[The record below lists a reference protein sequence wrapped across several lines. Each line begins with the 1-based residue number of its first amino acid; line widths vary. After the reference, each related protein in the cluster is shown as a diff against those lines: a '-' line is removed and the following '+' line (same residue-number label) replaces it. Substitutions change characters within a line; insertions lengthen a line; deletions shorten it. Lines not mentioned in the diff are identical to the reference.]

1 MEFQNAR
8 QLLQKEF
15 TQRCEKNPRYSLR
28 SFAKSLGIS
37 HTVLSLVMSA
47 KRPLSKKAS
56 ERVAERLALGPVES
70 QKLLTLRAIK
80 TKKSVKVAAT
90 NFQKVDLATFELISN
105 WIHYAILS
113 LLEVKDSQF
122 EAKWMATRLGANE
135 MQVRIAMDCLKELG
149 LVENIKGKWKQTG
162 KAIKVENN
170 VSTAGTRKF
179 QKQLLEKAIESLEN
193 DPMEVRDFSSMTL
206 AMDPKNIPYA
216 KERIRQFRRE
226 LTAEL
231 EAKGRPEEV
240 YNLTVQIYPV
250 SKGEKK

>member
-1 MEFQNAR
+1 MEFQSAR

-15 TQRCEKNPRYSLR
+15 TTRCEKNPSYSLR

-47 KRPLSKKAS
+47 KRPLSKGACEKVS
-56 ERVAERLALGPVES
+56 ERLNLGPVER
-70 QKLLTLRAIK
+70 QKLLTLQNAKSKKPIK
-80 TKKSVKVAAT
+80 AAAFE
-90 NFQKVDLATFELISN
+90 FQKVDLATFELISN

-113 LLEVKDSQF
+113 LLEVEGSEF
-122 EAKWMATRLGANE
+122 EPKWLASRLGANE

-149 LVENIKGKWKQTG
+149 LVKETKGKWKQTG

-170 VSTAGTRKF
+170 VSTVGTKKF

-193 DPMEVRDFSSMTL
+193 DPIEVRDFSSMTL
-206 AMDPKNIPYA
+206 AMDPKDIPYA

-231 EAKGRPEEV
+231 EVKGKPREV

-250 SKGEKK
+250 TKEV